1 MVARRVRPAAW
12 WWAGVLLGAA
22 AAVAVEAPIVTIV
35 HGLPGLVSLGLAVA
49 HAGSLPLAMVR
60 PVLAALVATISSQLQ
75 LLWIGGPQPGLPW
88 PWPAPTMIIQVLM
101 IFLLGVRNRWRLSLV
116 YLIVS
121 IVISLLVSAHN
132 GGWDLALTS
141 GDGAL
146 YASLAGSAFIAGV
159 VVPQWRAIR
168 AQLLEEKQLNAA
180 AQARQAI
187 AEEKTRIARD
197 LHDVVAH
204 SMSVINVQATSA
216 PLRHQGVSAE
226 VGQEF
231 TDIAAASRRA
241 LNELRG
247 LLRVLRDDETDSA
260 PLIPQ
265 PGIADVRELV
275 RQVEQAG
282 LTVDLSADLDPE
294 STRDVPEL
302 ISLAGYRIVQ
312 EALSNAIRHAHGARL
327 RVEVRRE
334 TDRLVIT
341 VANAA
346 PGFSAGQPTAD
357 EPQASLLMAG
367 GGQGLI
373 GMRQRAESLGGTL
386 EAGPTM
392 SGGFVVRAELPLPG
406 ELRGEP
412 S

>member
-1 MVARRVRPAAW
+1 
-12 WWAGVLLGAA
+12 
-22 AAVAVEAPIVTIV
+22 
-35 HGLPGLVSLGLAVA
+35 
-49 HAGSLPLAMVR
+49 
-60 PVLAALVATISSQLQ
+60 
-75 LLWIGGPQPGLPW
+75 
-88 PWPAPTMIIQVLM
+88 MIIQVLM

-116 YLIVS
+116 YLTVS

-346 PGFSAGQPTAD
+346 PGFSAGQSTAD